1 MIATTRRMAIQDFL
15 LIAFSVVVIVLSL
28 WPQGDARQ
36 TLVFR
41 HHSGALQQYSF
52 EADDPR
58 LEKLRHEL
66 ANRSRRVPDASL
78 TRETWRAEV
87 ADFYASSTDRSGKSP
102 DQVVR
107 VSFSDVPPSQAVV
120 AELKQL
126 SDQHQYWIN
135 VRNRARKAIAA
146 AESRLKQQQM
156 QVGPPPIEF
165 GKVSHGGHPPNAF
178 ALASLI
184 ALSVAAGFAWWSYL
198 WPAIRLRADSLA
210 PQLQT
215 PKPEDAGKLHEL
227 RLVIPAKWVR
237 IHQPAPVLIRRIAYT
252 TVVVGAV
259 ACAVF

>member
-41 HHSGALQQYSF
+41 HLSGALQQYSF

-58 LEKLRHEL
+58 LDKLRHEL
-66 ANRSRRVPDASL
+66 ANRSRHVPDASL

-87 ADFYASSTDRSGKSP
+87 ADFYASRTDRSGQSP

-107 VSFSDVPPSQAVV
+107 VSFSDVPPSETVI
-120 AELKQL
+120 AELQQL

-135 VRNRARKAIAA
+135 VRDRARKAIAA
-146 AESRLKQQQM
+146 AQSRLKQQKM
-156 QVGPPPIEF
+156 LVGPPPIEF
-165 GKVSHGGHPPNAF
+165 GKLTDGGLPANAF
-178 ALASLI
+178 VMASLI
-184 ALSVAAGFAWWSYL
+184 GLCVAAGFAWWSYL
-198 WPAIRLRADSLA
+198 WPAIRLRVDSSA

-215 PKPEDAGKLHEL
+215 PKPEDAEKPHEL

-237 IHQPAPVLIRRIAYT
+237 VHQPAPVLIRRVAYT

-259 ACAVF
+259 ACAFI